1 MYKRKEEQKLEKD
14 KEEKQK
20 ENEKDKEGEKKTCA
34 VKDAGN
40 GGQEKTQVSVFAPI
54 LEARPTTSQRKIA
67 GPMGRSE
74 AERDN
79 LTMNSVPTTKIA
91 TEWHPV
97 ACSAANRCSGSN
109 ISL

>member
-34 VKDAGN
+34 VKNAGN

-109 ISL
+109 ISI